1 MVFKNTYSTSQAAA
15 FVEVGW
21 LGIPTL
27 GSRNK
32 TYLIVVLVSFIKRCV
47 NIQGRRVWWLVM
59 PKLIWKLPFGK
70 TVGGTPSTKIGDV
83 NRYETPI

>member
-1 MVFKNTYSTSQAAA
+1 MVFKNTYSTSQAVA

-32 TYLIVVLVSFIKRCV
+32 TYLIVVLVSFIKRCEYSRASC
-47 NIQGRRVWWLVM
+47 IMAGDAETHLEAA
-59 PKLIWKLPFGK
+59 IW
-70 TVGGTPSTKIGDV
+70 
-83 NRYETPI
+83 